1 MPNYYFLKITD
12 VDLIEELFIYF
23 LIVASIV
30 FLLVVFF
37 TFFFLFRYGVKKRP
51 EKPSQ
56 IESTGRAE
64 SVLAIIVTIVI
75 GVFVYLTIGTMKKVQ
90 TIPENPKPFLE
101 ITGHQWWWEAK
112 YPNSGVVTANQIYIP
127 TGQKILLKLT
137 SADVIHS
144 WWVPELGRKLDM
156 IPGIDNYMW
165 FYADKEG
172 EYLGTCSEFCGV
184 QHARM
189 RIRVTALNSEA
200 FEIWQ
205 QQQLQPVVTTS
216 SDELFLKGKQLFE
229 TKTCTNCHAIN
240 GTDFKENIGP
250 NLTHFASRKRFLAD
264 MKVNNKENLRAWLT
278 NPQDVKPGVKMP
290 NFILSESEID
300 ALVAYINNLK

>member
-12 VDLIEELFIYF
+12 VDLIEELFVYF
-23 LIVASIV
+23 LVVASII

-37 TFFFLFRYGVKKRP
+37 TFFYLFRYGVKKRP
-51 EKPSQ
+51 ETPSQ
-56 IESTGRAE
+56 KVGNGNVEYF
-64 SVLAIIVTIVI
+64 LATLVTII
-75 GVFVYLTIGTMKKVQ
+75 TGVFVYLTIVTMGEVQ

-112 YPNSGVVTANQIYIP
+112 YPNSGVITANQIYIP
-127 TGQKILLKLT
+127 TGKKILLKLN

-144 WWVPELGRKLDM
+144 WWVPELGRKMDM
-156 IPGIDNYMW
+156 MPGRDNYMW

-189 RIRVTALNSEA
+189 RIRVTALNPEE
-200 FEIWQ
+200 FEVWEQ
-205 QQQLQPVVTTS
+205 KQLKPVATS
-216 SDELFLKGKQLFE
+216 TNKQFLKGKQLFE

-264 MKVNNKENLRAWLT
+264 MKVNDVKNLRAWLT
-278 NPQDVKPGVKMP
+278 NPQDVKSGVKMP
-290 NFILSESEID
+290 NFILSESEIG
-300 ALVAYINNLK
+300 ALVAYLNNLK

>member
-12 VDLIEELFIYF
+12 VDLIEELFVYF
-23 LIVASIV
+23 LIVASII

-37 TFFFLFRYGVKKRP
+37 TFFYLFRYGVKKRP
-51 EKPSQ
+51 ERPSQ
-56 IESTGRAE
+56 KVGNGNVEYF
-64 SVLAIIVTIVI
+64 LATLVTII
-75 GVFVYLTIGTMKKVQ
+75 TGVFVYLTIVTMGKVQ

-127 TGQKILLKLT
+127 TGKKILLKLT

-144 WWVPELGRKLDM
+144 WWVPELGRKMDM
-156 IPGIDNYMW
+156 MPGRDNYMW

-189 RIRVTALNSEA
+189 RIRVTALNPEA
-200 FEIWQ
+200 FEVWE
-205 QQQLQPVVTTS
+205 QQQLRPVETS
-216 SDELFLKGKQLFE
+216 NTKDFLKGKQLFE

-264 MKVNNKENLRAWLT
+264 MKVNNEKNLRAWLT
-278 NPQDVKPGVKMP
+278 NPQDVKSGVKMP
-290 NFILSESEID
+290 NFILSESEVD
-300 ALVAYINNLK
+300 ALVAYLNYLK

>member
-12 VDLIEELFIYF
+12 VDLIEELFVYF
-23 LIVASIV
+23 LVVASII

-37 TFFFLFRYGVKKRP
+37 TFFYLFRYGVKKRP
-51 EKPSQ
+51 ETPSQ
-56 IESTGRAE
+56 KVGNGNVEYF
-64 SVLAIIVTIVI
+64 LATLVTII
-75 GVFVYLTIGTMKKVQ
+75 TGVFVYLTIVTMGEIQ

-112 YPNSGVVTANQIYIP
+112 YPNSGVITANQIYIP
-127 TGQKILLKLT
+127 TGKKILLKLN

-144 WWVPELGRKLDM
+144 WWVPELGRKMDM
-156 IPGIDNYMW
+156 MPGRDNYMW

-189 RIRVTALNSEA
+189 RIRVTALNPEE
-200 FEIWQ
+200 FEVWE
-205 QQQLQPVVTTS
+205 QQQLKPVATS
-216 SDELFLKGKQLFE
+216 TNKQFLKGKQLFE

-264 MKVNNKENLRAWLT
+264 MKVNDVKNLRAWLT
-278 NPQDVKPGVKMP
+278 NPQDVKSGVKMP
-290 NFILSESEID
+290 NFILSESEIG
-300 ALVAYINNLK
+300 ALVAYLNNLK

>member
-12 VDLIEELFIYF
+12 VDLIEELFVYF
-23 LIVASIV
+23 LVVASII

-37 TFFFLFRYGVKKRP
+37 TFFYLFRYGVKKRP
-51 EKPSQ
+51 ETPSQ
-56 IESTGRAE
+56 KVGNGNVEYF
-64 SVLAIIVTIVI
+64 LATLVTII
-75 GVFVYLTIGTMKKVQ
+75 TGVFVYLTIVTMGEVQ

-112 YPNSGVVTANQIYIP
+112 YPNSGVITANQIYIP
-127 TGQKILLKLT
+127 TGKKILLKLN

-144 WWVPELGRKLDM
+144 WWVPELGRKMDM
-156 IPGIDNYMW
+156 MPGRDNYMW

-189 RIRVTALNSEA
+189 RIRVTALNPEE
-200 FEIWQ
+200 FEVWEQ
-205 QQQLQPVVTTS
+205 KQLKPVATS
-216 SDELFLKGKQLFE
+216 TNKQFLKGKQLFE

-264 MKVNNKENLRAWLT
+264 MKVNDVKNLRAWLT

-290 NFILSESEID
+290 NFILSESEIG
-300 ALVAYINNLK
+300 ALVAYLNNLK

>member
-12 VDLIEELFIYF
+12 VDLIEELFVYF
-23 LIVASIV
+23 LVVASII

-37 TFFFLFRYGVKKRP
+37 TFFYLFRYGVKKRP
-51 EKPSQ
+51 ETPSQ
-56 IESTGRAE
+56 KVGNGNVEYF
-64 SVLAIIVTIVI
+64 LATLVTII
-75 GVFVYLTIGTMKKVQ
+75 TGVFVYLTIVTMGEIQ

-101 ITGHQWWWEAK
+101 ITGHHWWWEAK
-112 YPNSGVVTANQIYIP
+112 YPNSGVITANQIYIP
-127 TGQKILLKLT
+127 TGKKILLKLN

-144 WWVPELGRKLDM
+144 WWVPELGRKMDM
-156 IPGIDNYMW
+156 MPGRDNYMW

-189 RIRVTALNSEA
+189 RIRVTALNPEE
-200 FEIWQ
+200 FEVWEQ
-205 QQQLQPVVTTS
+205 KQLKPVATS
-216 SDELFLKGKQLFE
+216 TNKQFLKGKQLFE

-264 MKVNNKENLRAWLT
+264 MKVNDEKNLRAWLT
-278 NPQDVKPGVKMP
+278 NPQDVKSGVKMP
-290 NFILSESEID
+290 NFILSESEIG
-300 ALVAYINNLK
+300 ALVAYLNNLK

>member
-12 VDLIEELFIYF
+12 VDLIEELFVYF
-23 LIVASIV
+23 LVVASII

-37 TFFFLFRYGVKKRP
+37 TFFYLFRYGVKKRP
-51 EKPSQ
+51 ETPSQ
-56 IESTGRAE
+56 KVGNGNVEYF
-64 SVLAIIVTIVI
+64 LATLVTII
-75 GVFVYLTIGTMKKVQ
+75 TGVFVYLTIVTMAEVQ

-112 YPNSGVVTANQIYIP
+112 YPNSGVITANQIYIP
-127 TGQKILLKLT
+127 TGKKILLKLN

-144 WWVPELGRKLDM
+144 WWVPELGRKMDM
-156 IPGIDNYMW
+156 MPGRDNYMW

-189 RIRVTALNSEA
+189 RIRVTALNPEE
-200 FEIWQ
+200 FEVWE
-205 QQQLQPVVTTS
+205 QQQLKPVATS
-216 SDELFLKGKQLFE
+216 TNKQFLKGKQLFE

-264 MKVNNKENLRAWLT
+264 MKVNDVKNLRAWLT
-278 NPQDVKPGVKMP
+278 NPQDVKSGVKMP
-290 NFILSESEID
+290 NFILSESEIG
-300 ALVAYINNLK
+300 ALVAYLNNLK

>member
-12 VDLIEELFIYF
+12 VDLIDELFVYF
-23 LIVASIV
+23 LIVASII

-37 TFFFLFRYGVKKRP
+37 TFFYLFRYGVKKRP
-51 EKPSQ
+51 ERPSQ
-56 IESTGRAE
+56 KVGNGNVEYS
-64 SVLAIIVTIVI
+64 LATLVTII
-75 GVFVYLTIGTMKKVQ
+75 TGVFVYLTIVTMGKVQ
-90 TIPENPKPFLE
+90 TIPENPQPFLE

-112 YPNSGVVTANQIYIP
+112 YPNSGVITSNQIYIP
-127 TGQKILLKLT
+127 TGKKILLKLN

-144 WWVPELGRKLDM
+144 WWVPELGRKMDM
-156 IPGIDNYMW
+156 MPGRDNYMW

-172 EYLGTCSEFCGV
+172 EYLGACSEFCGV

-189 RIRVTALNSEA
+189 RIRVTALNPEA
-200 FEIWQ
+200 FELWEQ
-205 QQQLQPVVTTS
+205 KQLRPVATTNTK
-216 SDELFLKGKQLFE
+216 EFLKGKKLFE

-264 MKVNNKENLRAWLT
+264 MKINNEKNLRAWLT
-278 NPQDVKPGVKMP
+278 NPQDVKSGAKMP
-290 NFILSESEID
+290 NFILSESEVD
-300 ALVAYINNLK
+300 ALVAYLNYLK

>member
-12 VDLIEELFIYF
+12 VDLIEELFVYF
-23 LIVASIV
+23 LVVASII

-37 TFFFLFRYGVKKRP
+37 TFFYLFRYGVKKRP
-51 EKPSQ
+51 ETPSQ
-56 IESTGRAE
+56 KVGNGNVEYF
-64 SVLAIIVTIVI
+64 LATLVTII
-75 GVFVYLTIGTMKKVQ
+75 TGVFVYLTIVTMGEVQ

-112 YPNSGVVTANQIYIP
+112 YPNSGVITANQIYIP
-127 TGQKILLKLT
+127 TGKKILLKLN

-144 WWVPELGRKLDM
+144 WWVPELGRKMDM
-156 IPGIDNYMW
+156 MPGRDNYMW

-189 RIRVTALNSEA
+189 RIRVTALNPEE
-200 FEIWQ
+200 FEVWE
-205 QQQLQPVVTTS
+205 QQQLKPVATS
-216 SDELFLKGKQLFE
+216 TNKQFLKGKQLFE

-264 MKVNNKENLRAWLT
+264 MKVNDVKNLRAWLT
-278 NPQDVKPGVKMP
+278 NPQDVKSGVKMP
-290 NFILSESEID
+290 NFILSESEIG
-300 ALVAYINNLK
+300 ALVAYLNNLK

>member
-1 MPNYYFLKITD
+1 VPNYYFLKITD
-12 VDLIEELFIYF
+12 VDLIEELFVYF
-23 LIVASIV
+23 LVVASII

-37 TFFFLFRYGVKKRP
+37 TFFYLFRYGVKKRP
-51 EKPSQ
+51 ETPSQ
-56 IESTGRAE
+56 KVGNGNVEYF
-64 SVLAIIVTIVI
+64 LATLVTII
-75 GVFVYLTIGTMKKVQ
+75 TGVFVYLTIVTMGEVQ

-112 YPNSGVVTANQIYIP
+112 YPNSGVITANQIYIP
-127 TGQKILLKLT
+127 TGKKILLKLN

-144 WWVPELGRKLDM
+144 WWVPELGRKMDM
-156 IPGIDNYMW
+156 MPGRDNYMW

-189 RIRVTALNSEA
+189 RIRVTALNPEE
-200 FEIWQ
+200 FEVWEQ
-205 QQQLQPVVTTS
+205 KQLKPVATS
-216 SDELFLKGKQLFE
+216 TNKQFLKGKQLFE

-264 MKVNNKENLRAWLT
+264 MKVNDVKNLRAWLT
-278 NPQDVKPGVKMP
+278 NPQDVKSGVKMP
-290 NFILSESEID
+290 NFILSESEIG
-300 ALVAYINNLK
+300 ALVAYLNNLK

>member
-1 MPNYYFLKITD
+1 VPNYYFLKITD
-12 VDLIEELFIYF
+12 VDLIEELFVYF
-23 LIVASIV
+23 LVVASII

-37 TFFFLFRYGVKKRP
+37 TFFYLFRYGVKKRP
-51 EKPSQ
+51 ETPSQ
-56 IESTGRAE
+56 KVGNGNVEYF
-64 SVLAIIVTIVI
+64 LATLVTII
-75 GVFVYLTIGTMKKVQ
+75 TGVFVYLTIVTMGEVQ

-112 YPNSGVVTANQIYIP
+112 YPNSGVITANQIYIP
-127 TGQKILLKLT
+127 TGKKILLKLN

-144 WWVPELGRKLDM
+144 WWVPELGRKMDM
-156 IPGIDNYMW
+156 MPGRDNYMW

-189 RIRVTALNSEA
+189 RIRVTALNPEE
-200 FEIWQ
+200 FEVWE
-205 QQQLQPVVTTS
+205 QQQLKPVATS
-216 SDELFLKGKQLFE
+216 TNKQFLKGKQLFE

-264 MKVNNKENLRAWLT
+264 MKVNDEKNLRSWLT
-278 NPQDVKPGVKMP
+278 NPQDVKSGVKMP
-290 NFILSESEID
+290 NFILSESEIG
-300 ALVAYINNLK
+300 ALVAYLNNLK

>member
-12 VDLIEELFIYF
+12 VDLIEELFVYF
-23 LIVASIV
+23 LVVASII

-37 TFFFLFRYGVKKRP
+37 TFFYLFRYGVKKRP
-51 EKPSQ
+51 ETPSQ
-56 IESTGRAE
+56 KVGNGNVEYF
-64 SVLAIIVTIVI
+64 LATLVTII
-75 GVFVYLTIGTMKKVQ
+75 TGVFVYLTIVTMGEIQ

-112 YPNSGVVTANQIYIP
+112 YPNSGVITANQIYIP
-127 TGQKILLKLT
+127 TGKKILLKLN

-144 WWVPELGRKLDM
+144 WWVPELGRKMDM
-156 IPGIDNYMW
+156 MPGRDNYMW

-189 RIRVTALNSEA
+189 RIRVTALNPEE
-200 FEIWQ
+200 FEVWEQ
-205 QQQLQPVVTTS
+205 KQLKPVATS
-216 SDELFLKGKQLFE
+216 TNKQFLKGKQLFE

-264 MKVNNKENLRAWLT
+264 MKVNDVKNLRAWLT
-278 NPQDVKPGVKMP
+278 NPQDVKSGVKMP
-290 NFILSESEID
+290 NFILSESEIG
-300 ALVAYINNLK
+300 ALVAYLNNLK

>member
-1 MPNYYFLKITD
+1 VPNYYFLKITD
-12 VDLIEELFIYF
+12 VDLIEELFVYF
-23 LIVASIV
+23 LVVASII

-37 TFFFLFRYGVKKRP
+37 TFFYLFRYGVKKRP
-51 EKPSQ
+51 ETPSQ
-56 IESTGRAE
+56 KVGNGNVEYF
-64 SVLAIIVTIVI
+64 LATLVTII
-75 GVFVYLTIGTMKKVQ
+75 TGVFVYLTIVTMGEIQ

-112 YPNSGVVTANQIYIP
+112 YPNSGVITANQIYIP
-127 TGQKILLKLT
+127 TGKKILLKLN

-144 WWVPELGRKLDM
+144 WWVPELGRKMDM
-156 IPGIDNYMW
+156 MPGRDNYMW

-189 RIRVTALNSEA
+189 RIRVTALNPEE
-200 FEIWQ
+200 FEVWEQ
-205 QQQLQPVVTTS
+205 KQLKPVATS
-216 SDELFLKGKQLFE
+216 TNKQFLKGKQLFE

-264 MKVNNKENLRAWLT
+264 MKVNDVKNLRAWLT
-278 NPQDVKPGVKMP
+278 NPQDVKSGVKMP
-290 NFILSESEID
+290 NFILSESEIG
-300 ALVAYINNLK
+300 ALVAYLNNLK